1 MLYLFAA
8 VYGIAHGSYFTVM
21 SPLVAELFGLAS
33 HGAILG
39 IGFLFGNLGGS
50 IGPVLAG
57 LVFDTVRSYR
67 PVFLTMIGLAVG
79 TLILANILRPAVHKE
94 LRGS

>member
-1 MLYLFAA
+1 
-8 VYGIAHGSYFTVM
+8 
-21 SPLVAELFGLAS
+21 
-33 HGAILG
+33 
-39 IGFLFGNLGGS
+39 
-50 IGPVLAG
+50 LAG

-94 LRGS
+94 SHTGER